1 MPWTAFIPITYPA
14 RLYKRHKAKTT
25 GGTYIQKAELT
36 KRIAETGAMAI
47 VRVETIERGIE
58 IANGCLEGG
67 VSCLEI
73 SYTLPNAGEVIQA
86 LRETFQDRLIIGA
99 GTVLDSETARHA
111 ILHNAQFIIA
121 PNFSQEV
128 AVMCNRYQIP
138 YAPGCTTLTE
148 ALQAL
153 EAGAAFIK
161 AFPISDFYGP
171 RLVSVFKTPIPY
183 MPILASGGI
192 DLKNL
197 KDYVLRGVDCC
208 GFGSLLTKGSREEIA
223 ANARS
228 IRTLIDEARLE
239 MQTTAG

>member
-1 MPWTAFIPITYPA
+1 M
-14 RLYKRHKAKTT
+14 
-25 GGTYIQKAELT
+25 QKAELT

-58 IANGCLEGG
+58 IANGCLDGG
-67 VSCLEI
+67 VTCLEI

-86 LRETFQDRLIIGA
+86 LREKFQDRLIIGA

-148 ALQAL
+148 ALQAM

-192 DLKNL
+192 DLNNL
-197 KDYVLRGVDCC
+197 KDYVQRGVDCC
-208 GFGSLLTKGSREEIA
+208 GFGSLLTKGSQEEIA
-223 ANARS
+223 ENARS
-228 IRTLIDEARLE
+228 IRTLIDEARQE
-239 MQTTAG
+239 METTVG

>member
-1 MPWTAFIPITYPA
+1 MSG
-14 RLYKRHKAKTT
+14 R
-25 GGTYIQKAELT
+25 
-36 KRIAETGAMAI
+36 
-47 VRVETIERGIE
+47 
-58 IANGCLEGG
+58 G

-86 LRETFQDRLIIGA
+86 LREKFQDRLIIGA

-228 IRTLIDEARLE
+228 IRALIDEARQE

>member
-1 MPWTAFIPITYPA
+1 M
-14 RLYKRHKAKTT
+14 
-25 GGTYIQKAELT
+25 QKAELT

-58 IANGCLEGG
+58 IANGCLDGG
-67 VSCLEI
+67 VTCLEI

-86 LRETFQDRLIIGA
+86 LREKFQDRLIIGA

-138 YAPGCTTLTE
+138 YAP
-148 ALQAL
+148 

-192 DLKNL
+192 DLNNL
-197 KDYVLRGVDCC
+197 KDYVQRGVDCC

-223 ANARS
+223 DNARS
-228 IRTLIDEARLE
+228 IRTLIDEARQE
-239 MQTTAG
+239 METTVG

>member
-1 MPWTAFIPITYPA
+1 M
-14 RLYKRHKAKTT
+14 
-25 GGTYIQKAELT
+25 QKAELT

-121 PNFSQEV
+121 PNFSREV

-183 MPILASGGI
+183 MPILASGGANF
-192 DLKNL
+192 DNL
-197 KDYVLRGVDCC
+197 HTWFENGVDSV
-208 GFGSLLTKGSREEIA
+208 GLGGLLTKGSSADIA
-223 ANARS
+223 ENARKLRAIVEES
-228 IRTLIDEARLE
+228 RKA
-239 MQTTAG
+239 A